1 MMQMAKVRLFGI
13 YSLKA
18 TQDEYDIEADDIEE
32 VLLKLSKME
41 PNLNTGE
48 LKKSLIFVNG
58 KSITELNMYR
68 TKVNS
73 GDNISILSPIAG
85 G

>member
-1 MMQMAKVRLFGI
+1 MAKVRLFGI
-13 YSLKA
+13 YSLKEA

>member
-13 YSLKA
+13 YNLKA

>member
-1 MMQMAKVRLFGI
+1 MAKVRLFGI
-13 YSLKA
+13 YNLKA